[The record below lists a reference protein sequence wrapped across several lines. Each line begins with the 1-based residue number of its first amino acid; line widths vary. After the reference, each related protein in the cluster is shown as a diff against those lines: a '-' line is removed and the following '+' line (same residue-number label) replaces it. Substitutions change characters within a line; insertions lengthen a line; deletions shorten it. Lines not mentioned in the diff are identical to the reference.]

1 MAKAMNFIKTSSSEI
16 ANRLLE
22 EGYRCVNANGES
34 YMFLNCK
41 KMHFTEEELKKI
53 IYTNRLEF

>member
-1 MAKAMNFIKTSSSEI
+1 MNFIKTSSSEI

-22 EGYRCVNANGES
+22 EGYRCVSANGES